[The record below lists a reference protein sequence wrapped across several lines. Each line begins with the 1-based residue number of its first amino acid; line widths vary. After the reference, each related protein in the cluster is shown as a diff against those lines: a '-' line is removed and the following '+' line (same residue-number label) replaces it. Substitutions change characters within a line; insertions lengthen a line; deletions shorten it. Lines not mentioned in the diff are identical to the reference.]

1 MRTALIVAIGLSVPG
16 AVAIAQGSRI
26 VDEGSFTISVSGRTA
41 GRENFRISATQ
52 RAEVTEY
59 VASATVTYGDRRI
72 APELRTG
79 PQGAVVDYQVTT
91 RTGAS
96 SESWK
101 GAVTRGRLNATI
113 ASGRGTSAREYIV
126 PAGTLVLDD
135 EIIHQ
140 HWFLILRSRDGSMPV
155 VVPRR
160 TDVQSTA
167 SMTVVGEE
175 TIQVGNHD
183 LAATHVRATIGG
195 GEVHDIWVDKSGRL
209 LKVALPSRN
218 LVAVRDDPPPA

>member
-1 MRTALIVAIGLSVPG
+1 M
-16 AVAIAQGSRI
+16 RI

-41 GRENFRISATQ
+41 GRENFRIAVTSRGDA
-52 RAEVTEY
+52 TEY
-59 VASATVTYGDRRI
+59 VATATVTYGDRRI
-72 APELRTG
+72 SPDLRTG
-79 PQGAVVDYQVTT
+79 DQGAVVNYEVTT
-91 RTGAS
+91 RGGAS
-96 SESWK
+96 TESWK
-101 GAVTRGRLNATI
+101 GAVLRGRLNAII
-113 ASGRGTSAREYIV
+113 ASGRGSSAREYIV

-140 HWFLILRSRDGSMPV
+140 HWFLVLRSRSGSMPV

-160 TDVQSTA
+160 TDVQSTVA
-167 SMTVVGEE
+167 MTTVGEE
-175 TIQVGNHD
+175 TLQIGNHD
-183 LAATHVRATIGG
+183 LQATHVRATIGG